1 MSNDRIRPQS
11 LNGFLNFN
19 KPHGISS
26 MDAVRQLKRILPKGQ
41 KIGHAGTLDPLAHGV
56 LPICL
61 GQATRLMQYA
71 VEGTK
76 IYQADIQLGYI
87 SETYDSEGPILQQH
101 MDHSTI
107 NADTINDILP
117 QFTGMIQQTP
127 PMYSALKI
135 KGQRLYKLARAGI
148 EIPRQPRNVHIETIR
163 VENLRDSLLTITVKC
178 GHGVYIR
185 SLAHDL
191 GQTLGC
197 GGYITNLVRQYS
209 GGFPISD
216 SLDLNTLAN
225 SSADFIAHH
234 IHPLDWP
241 VRLLPRYD
249 FSESETLHLRQG
261 QSIPAKSIS
270 DDAPELRG
278 YNESGQFFGIIQT
291 NPDQNIWSPSKIFQT
306 EDFSHI

>member
-1 MSNDRIRPQS
+1 ME
-11 LNGFLNFN
+11 
-19 KPHGISS
+19 
-26 MDAVRQLKRILPKGQ
+26 AVRQLKRILPKGQ
-41 KIGHAGTLDPLAHGV
+41 KLGHAGTLDPLAQGV

-76 IYQADIQLGYI
+76 IYRADIQLGYV
-87 SETYDSEGPILQQH
+87 SETYDSEGPIVQQH
-101 MDHSTI
+101 LDQSAI
-107 NADTINDILP
+107 NTETINDILP
-117 QFTGMIQQTP
+117 HFTGVIQQTP

-135 KGQRLYKLARAGI
+135 KGQRLYNLARAGI
-148 EIPRQPRNVHIETIR
+148 EIPREPRTVHIETIH
-163 VENLRDSLLTITVKC
+163 VESLTDSLLTILVKC

-197 GGYITNLVRQYS
+197 GGYVTNLVRQYS
-209 GGFPISD
+209 GGFPLSE
-216 SLDLNTLAN
+216 SLDLNTIAN
-225 SSADFIAHH
+225 ASTDFLSRH

-270 DDAPELRG
+270 DDASELRG
-278 YNESGQFFGIIQT
+278 YNEFGQFFGIIQT
-291 NPDQNIWSPSKIFQT
+291 NHEQNIWSPSKIFHDT
-306 EDFSHI
+306 NSKTT

>member
-1 MSNDRIRPQS
+1 MSYDSTRNQS
-11 LNGFLNFN
+11 LNGFLNLN

-26 MDAVRQLKRILPKGQ
+26 MDAVRQLKRVLPKGH
-41 KIGHAGTLDPLAHGV
+41 KIGHAGTLDPLAQGV

-76 IYQADIQLGYI
+76 IYHADIQLGYV
-87 SETYDSEGPILQQH
+87 SDTYDSEGPIRQQH
-101 MDHSTI
+101 LEQSKI
-107 NADTINDILP
+107 NIDTINDILP

-135 KGQRLYKLARAGI
+135 KGQRLYKLARAGV
-148 EIPRQPRNVHIETIR
+148 EVPREPRNVQIETIH
-163 VENLRDSLLTITVKC
+163 VENLRDSLLTIVVKC

-209 GGFPISD
+209 GGFSLSE
-216 SLDLNTLAN
+216 SLDLNVIADAST
-225 SSADFIAHH
+225 DFISHH
-234 IHPLDWP
+234 IHPIDWP
-241 VRLLPRYD
+241 LRLLPRYD

-270 DDAPELRG
+270 DDTSELRG
-278 YNESGQFFGIIQT
+278 YNEAGQFFGIIQT
-291 NPDQNIWSPSKIFQT
+291 NPDQNVWSPSKIFHDLDSNKT
-306 EDFSHI
+306 